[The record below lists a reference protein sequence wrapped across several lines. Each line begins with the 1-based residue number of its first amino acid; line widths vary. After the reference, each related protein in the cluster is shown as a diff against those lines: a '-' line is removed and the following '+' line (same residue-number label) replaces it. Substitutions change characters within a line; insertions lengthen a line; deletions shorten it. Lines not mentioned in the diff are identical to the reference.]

1 MISGKNKT
9 RRIYIRVT
17 EKDYEKI
24 LQKADGKLSAFC
36 RSCILA
42 EINPLQEEKYWK
54 ELLYQIRKIGVNIN
68 QVAARINAGH
78 LFLNDEKRLQDEME
92 KIERL
97 LLTIGTKGETNG
109 AK

>member
-1 MISGKNKT
+1 M
-9 RRIYIRVT
+9 
-17 EKDYEKI
+17 
-24 LQKADGKLSAFC
+24 
-36 RSCILA
+36 
-42 EINPLQEEKYWK
+42 
-54 ELLYQIRKIGVNIN
+54 YQIRKIGVNIN

-78 LFLNDEKRLQDEME
+78 LFSNDEKRLQDEME